1 MLSKKHFEAMAEH
14 IARETKPGSRER
26 EGAMHLAISTAKA
39 SNPRFDEGRF
49 RSAVDGLT
57 SGTHMVDGYK
67 TGDGKSHSTL
77 ADATKHASDVFKRTG
92 NVISVEKAG
101 GRIRRVGGSSG
112 VKKLSSGAKGS
123 KAEQFRKYGK
133 DYAEHLRS
141 LDASEKSSGGGAGDE
156 PRDDHGRWTK

>member
-14 IARETKPGSRER
+14 IARETKPGSKER

-57 SGTHMVDGYK
+57 SGTHTV
-67 TGDGKSHSTL
+67 GDS
-77 ADATKHASDVFKRTG
+77 
-92 NVISVEKAG
+92 
-101 GRIRRVGGSSG
+101 GRIKRVGGSSG
-112 VKKLSSGAKGS
+112 VKKLSSGTSRAAPGAGKLYADMGKG
-123 KAEQFRKYGK
+123 
-133 DYAEHLRS
+133 
-141 LDASEKSSGGGAGDE
+141 GGTGAGDE